1 MVSSRRLSVGL
12 VNVPPGEVNHEEA
25 KLAYADVFMCKLTI
39 HVRIIKPQVAKMY
52 INCFMIENEPFVMN
66 RYQSLCLIGSSE
78 DFYLKNFQRI
88 RVHLSGNSLR
98 KKLPKQKVLNSFI
111 VFSNQ
116 PKENCLSF
124 VVEKNTRLGGCPN
137 TILEFSLDSGSK
149 RKIHR
154 QEFDPWML
162 VGMSRD
168 KSSAFKLS
176 RGQTSVDF
184 KSNPHL

>member
-1 MVSSRRLSVGL
+1 MVSSCRLSVGL
-12 VNVPPGEVNHEEA
+12 VAPGRMNHEEA
-25 KLAYADVFMCKLTI
+25 KLAYADVFMCKLTT
-39 HVRIIKPQVAKMY
+39 HVRIIKPQVAQMY

-162 VGMSRD
+162 VGLSRD